1 MRPPKKPEARP
12 LDAEERT
19 FFRDKLRGA
28 RYAALADSE
37 GFNEICFAIEAL
49 GQRLDRRQGSLGT
62 YRQRLRRL
70 ADHSP
75 VLSELALTDGSQFTC
90 FDALYEAVQSA
101 RNDAMHTGAY
111 ARHVTD
117 AALELCLG
125 LEEALMEQEAPRR
138 TSVRDFMV
146 KAPVFVEPWNLVA
159 HARQLMLTHSF
170 SFLPILVEGRWNLV
184 SELALARYLNRQE
197 GRSKLLAKTL
207 LEVTVPKSGPLLE
220 LQEAVVV
227 DGSCPI
233 RDLLNLNNEK
243 AQPFLWLVADSS
255 NHLVGVLSPFE
266 LM

>member
-1 MRPPKKPEARP
+1 MPPPKKPDARP

-19 FFRDKLRGA
+19 FFRDKLREA
-28 RYAALADSE
+28 RYAALVDAE
-37 GFNEICFAIEAL
+37 GFSAVCFAIEAL
-49 GQRLDRRQGSLGT
+49 GQRLDRQQGNLGT
-62 YRQRLRRL
+62 YRQRLRLL
-70 ADHSP
+70 ANHSP
-75 VLSELALTDGSQFTC
+75 VLSELALTEGSQFTC

-101 RNDAMHTGAY
+101 RNDAMHGGTH

-138 TSVRDFMV
+138 TAVRDFMV
-146 KAPVFVEPWNLVA
+146 KAPISVEPWNLVA

-170 SFLPILVEGRWNLV
+170 SFLPLLVEGRWNLV
-184 SELALARYLNRQE
+184 SELALAKYLHRQE
-197 GRSKLLAKTL
+197 GRSRLLAKTL
-207 LEVTVPKSGPLLE
+207 MEVTDPKSGPLLQ

-227 DGSCPI
+227 DGGEPVKA
-233 RDLLNLNNEK
+233 LLNSNSGQ
-243 AQPFLWLVADSS
+243 AQPFLWLVVNKS

>member
-1 MRPPKKPEARP
+1 MPPPRKADPRH

-19 FFRDKLRGA
+19 FFRDKLREA

-37 GFNEICFAIEAL
+37 GFTEICFAIEAL
-49 GQRLDRRQGSLGT
+49 GQRLDGQQGSLGT

-70 ADHSP
+70 ANHSP
-75 VLSELALTDGSQFTC
+75 VMSELVLTERSQFTC

-146 KAPVFVEPWNLVA
+146 KAPISVEPWNLVA

-170 SFLPILVEGRWNLV
+170 SFLPILVDGRWNLV
-184 SELALARYLNRQE
+184 SELALARYLHRQE

-207 LEVTVPKSGPLLE
+207 LEVTDAKLGPLLQ

-227 DGSCPI
+227 DGCEPV
-233 RDLLNLNNEK
+233 RDLLHQNIEQ
-243 AQPFLWLVADSS
+243 AQPFLWLVVDNS

>member
-1 MRPPKKPEARP
+1 MPPPKKPAARP
-12 LDAEERT
+12 LNAEERT
-19 FFRDKLRGA
+19 FFRDKLREA

-37 GFNEICFAIEAL
+37 GFSAVCFAIEAL
-49 GQRLDRRQGSLGT
+49 GQRLDGQQGSLGT

-75 VLSELALTDGSQFTC
+75 VLSQLALTEGSEFTC

-117 AALELCLG
+117 SALELCLG

-138 TSVRDFMV
+138 TTVRDFMV
-146 KAPVFVEPWNLVA
+146 KAPITVQPWNLVA

-170 SFLPILVEGRWNLV
+170 SFLPIFIEERWCLV
-184 SELALARYLNRQE
+184 SELSLARYLHRQE

-207 LEVTVPKSGPLLE
+207 GEVTDPNSGPQ
-220 LQEAVVV
+220 LQLQQAIVIGGGEPV
-227 DGSCPI
+227 
-233 RDLLNLNNEK
+233 RDLLNRNNEQV
-243 AQPFLWLVADSS
+243 QPFLWLVVDSS